1 MFLWVKWPSLT
12 LWGIISSY
20 QGGIQADSVDSGQTQ
35 MGNLFLFFL
44 NKCYLQIK
52 IKIACLPNTEKT

>member
-35 MGNLFLFFL
+35 MGNLFIYFFKQML
-44 NKCYLQIK
+44 SPDKNQN
-52 IKIACLPNTEKT
+52 CLPSKH